1 MPVSGE
7 GGVPGRVVLAEPRP
21 LPRPLPRPR
30 PQDAPDHL
38 SAGCQGRNH
47 NKVDETLKQYVNNG
61 TNITERRMT
70 LNGHWSKHQISIQ
83 CPDSHTDMIVNTQQ
97 KQNCIKSSKFKLE
110 KWTRKKP
117 LNEQLVALASV
128 TSISGYFLWPPKF
141 YKQQLQQGRWLN
153 HDRKFRCCICIY
165 HSVPPPTDLRLRHH
179 GVVSIAQRRKLQP
192 LLPLRVALLEEL
204 LHAARGPLQTLII
217 LTSII
222 FFLVSCRKY

>member
-1 MPVSGE
+1 
-7 GGVPGRVVLAEPRP
+7 
-21 LPRPLPRPR
+21 
-30 PQDAPDHL
+30 
-38 SAGCQGRNH
+38 
-47 NKVDETLKQYVNNG
+47 
-61 TNITERRMT
+61 MT

-83 CPDSHTDMIVNTQQ
+83 CPDSLTDMIVNTQQ

-165 HSVPPPTDLRLRHH
+165 HSAPPPTDLRLRHH

>member
-1 MPVSGE
+1 
-7 GGVPGRVVLAEPRP
+7 
-21 LPRPLPRPR
+21 
-30 PQDAPDHL
+30 
-38 SAGCQGRNH
+38 
-47 NKVDETLKQYVNNG
+47 
-61 TNITERRMT
+61 MT

-204 LHAARGPLQTLII
+204 LHAARGPLQT
-217 LTSII
+217 SII
-222 FFLVSCRKY
+222 HINYFLPCLMQKILDILDIRYFVLHLVVQVPCFGGV

>member
-1 MPVSGE
+1 MDI
-7 GGVPGRVVLAEPRP
+7 GV
-21 LPRPLPRPR
+21 
-30 PQDAPDHL
+30 
-38 SAGCQGRNH
+38 
-47 NKVDETLKQYVNNG
+47 
-61 TNITERRMT
+61 NIRYLFNARIPTQTWSST
-70 LNGHWSKHQISIQ
+70 LNK
-83 CPDSHTDMIVNTQQ
+83 

-165 HSVPPPTDLRLRHH
+165 HSAPPPTDLRLRHH

-204 LHAARGPLQTLII
+204 LHAARGPLQT
-217 LTSII
+217 SII
-222 FFLVSCRKY
+222 HIT